1 MGLGKNTNSVQ
12 AVEVKNV
19 EVALA
24 LVFMTSSH

>member
-24 LVFMTSSH
+24 F